1 MKAIHIANVQ
11 KRDAEVGFDL
21 SVVPSAIRY
30 ALPDGQ
36 THKNIKVLK
45 QTINL
50 TDDALLNEYADLQ
63 TLAREIIKAD
73 PEVDMEIIGKKL
85 GSTRKLY
92 LTGDNRIA
100 YRVNMVQ
107 VVKNPDGSE
116 KERKDLTKLP
126 ANANVETPIQ
136 WSGKKIPKATAVKK
150 FVFTRKYQI
159 KHVSGLTY
167 DFLFNMA
174 KDLHE
179 SQSLMLVGAG
189 AKGNDPI
196 RMTAGGEPYRGFL
209 EGRVDGD
216 KYCLILHLTNM
227 ELKSID
233 DSL

>member
-1 MKAIHIANVQ
+1 MRAIHLSNDK
-11 KRDAEVGFDL
+11 KRNAEVGFEAN
-21 SVVPSAIRY
+21 VAKSAIRY

-45 QTINL
+45 QTLDL
-50 TDDALLNEYADLQ
+50 TDEALLNQYPDLK
-63 TLAREIIKAD
+63 TLGYEIIKGD
-73 PEVDMEIIGKKL
+73 PEVDMEIIGRKL
-85 GSTRKLY
+85 GSTRKLF
-92 LTGDNRIA
+92 LTADNLIA

-107 VVKNPDGSE
+107 IVKNPDGSE
-116 KERKDLTKLP
+116 KERKDLHKSP
-126 ANANVETPIQ
+126 ANANVEIPLQ

-167 DFLFNMA
+167 DFLYAMA

-189 AKGNDPI
+189 AKGNEPVRI
-196 RMTAGGEPYRGFL
+196 TTGGQTYRGFL
-209 EGRVDGD
+209 EGRIEGD

-227 ELKSID
+227 ELKGIAE
-233 DSL
+233 